1 LFILSV
7 LYVLD
12 TFHLVYKRLS
22 VPIKFAMAHL
32 VIALFML
39 INLPAPSEVPLVLL
53 IAWGAALTAT
63 VTIQSFVSVLE
74 EICKQLLGFQL

>member
-22 VPIKFAMAHL
+22 MPIKFAMAHL

-39 INLPAPSEVPLVLL
+39 INLPAPSEVPLVLP
-53 IAWGAALTAT
+53 IAWGGALAVT
-63 VTIQSFVSVLE
+63 VAVHSFVSV
-74 EICKQLLGFQL
+74 